1 MTNRKTNIILTLFL
15 GSSILILA
23 SFQPSVNK
31 QPKPEPVI
39 LNQTG
44 FEPDAPKRFT
54 APLTSDGAVFVI
66 RKKND
71 SKILFRAKVKNH
83 IGDFTAFNVQGK
95 DFVVVLKGGT
105 ETSFPFNI
113 ERNLYQEQFWNSA
126 LNFMVDSRSVTGTHP
141 SAYGGSPW
149 RDGVYYAYEVPS
161 LIWLYRADPAF
172 FEQMPKQ
179 INWAD
184 DKQRI
189 LSSSFIFDA
198 KNPESDQVM
207 ESVKRYFTE
216 LAAPHNDAPDIVKLI
231 HWGLGFCL
239 MKPYTKDPSA
249 DPSPRQIHS
258 QVVEQFSH
266 LLYAW
271 DRLQLSRWL
280 PQSFYDQCL
289 HFALTHWKASG
300 SFGVD
305 PLWDIKTYKDPEK
318 AAGEWKLDKDL
329 HPYKG
334 RHVPGHSI
342 LPNLYMSQV
351 VKDKYPELSAA
362 FLGAAQEQTRW
373 IIEHLDWNHPGT
385 TKGQRGSE
393 FQTIL
398 NLVWFL
404 ENMPEHAPKGL
415 QQKIEVWAKIVVARS
430 DNMWDFR
437 RYDLQDHWTIPV
449 MNETGNLAGFPACAL
464 AAYRVIK
471 DEHLKSRIR
480 QVAYAHI
487 DNLFGRNPK
496 MSAASHR
503 PEKGYALVERGWPI
517 GYKLDVCARLE
528 FCRGGLDASPGSE
541 MYPYNPDGR
550 YRHPEGWINWN
561 ASWNVSLAMLKQ
573 YRENEFFQ

>member
-1 MTNRKTNIILTLFL
+1 MTNRKTNIILKLFL

-23 SFQPSVNK
+23 SFQALVNK
-31 QPKPEPVI
+31 HEPVI

-71 SKILFRAKVKNH
+71 SKNLFQAKVKNH
-83 IGDFTAFNVQGK
+83 IGDFTAFNAQGK

-113 ERNLYQEQFWNSA
+113 ERNFYQEQFWNSA
-126 LNFMVDSRSVTGTHP
+126 LNFMVDSRSVTGSHP

-172 FEQMPKQ
+172 FEQMTKQ
-179 INWAD
+179 INWED

-189 LSSSFIFDA
+189 LSSGFIFDA
-198 KNPESDQVM
+198 NNPESDQVM
-207 ESVKRYFTE
+207 ESVKRYYTE
-216 LAAPHNDAPDIVKLI
+216 LAAPHEDAPDIVKLI
-231 HWGLGFCL
+231 HWGLGFYL

-249 DPSPRQIHS
+249 DPAPRQIHS

-271 DRLQLSRWL
+271 DRLKLNRWL

-305 PLWDIKTYKDPEK
+305 PLWDTKTYTDPDK

-351 VKDKYPELSAA
+351 VKDKYPELSAT
-362 FLGAAQEQTRW
+362 FLAAAQEQTRW

-404 ENMPEHAPKGL
+404 EKMPEHAPEGL
-415 QQKIEVWAKIVVARS
+415 QQKIEVWAKTVVSRS

-464 AAYRVIK
+464 AAYRVVK
-471 DEHLKSRIR
+471 DEHVKARIR
-480 QVAYAHI
+480 EVAYAHI

-496 MSAASHR
+496 MAAASHR
-503 PEKGYALVERGWPI
+503 PEKGYELVERGWPI

-541 MYPYNPDGR
+541 MYPYNPDGK

-573 YRENEFFQ
+573 YRENEFFSKY